1 MIQTQTIT
9 ENGTTYTSYE
19 FTIKKTTYSVIKVTG
34 KHNYINVK
42 QENNRRMNLGKNFN
56 TFDEAAKSYKN
67 PQIKI
72 ELLKIELGL

>member
-9 ENGTTYTSYE
+9 ENETTYSGYK
-19 FTIKKTTYSVIKVTG
+19 FTIKKTTYSVVKVTG

-42 QENNRRMNLGKNFN
+42 QENNRRSNFGKNFK